1 MNIYITSINL
11 DVYEDTTYESASIS
25 YCRGRNAINYIA
37 VSGYNEINGEFYTH
51 ENIDNKTIN
60 EIKEMVKDNIKKEF
74 KDFIGGNN
82 E

>member
-11 DVYEDTTYESASIS
+11 DVYETIAYESTGIS
-25 YCRGRNAINYIA
+25 YCRGRNEINYIA
-37 VSGYNEINGEFYTH
+37 VSDYNKINGEFYTH

-60 EIKEMVKDNIKKEF
+60 EIKEMVKDDIKKEF